1 MCGIAGIFNHS
12 SRSQADPDKVSGML
26 DLMRYRGPDSKGVF
40 NDGRLALGN
49 VRLAIQG
56 LDSSG
61 DQPMLSN
68 NKSLAVVYSG
78 EIYNHWELRAKLEA
92 KGHRFRSKTDTELL
106 LHLYEEYDINLAK
119 YLNGMFAFALFD
131 RRNESLLLG
140 RDRSAQ
146 KPFYIVRTKLGVM
159 FASEWHALLPY
170 MDSINLDPNSLRTY
184 LSLGYIPEPKNFLS
198 EVDCVAP
205 GTVKLIRS
213 SEEIDHCYLETYS
226 NEESP
231 IDTLEEWLS
240 QADEVFTHAINRHLV
255 GDVPITLFLSGGIDS
270 GLLAVYLAQ
279 SGKVETAYSGVFL
292 DDPDHDES
300 HFVKSL
306 SDYTGLK
313 IERVELSRSTMAD
326 EVDTFV
332 DASCFPQGDT
342 SSLATFCLTK
352 ICAQNYKVVLG
363 GDGGDE
369 LFGGYPTYLYPKLR
383 QNFRYLPATL
393 IKLGRLVSSTMGQ
406 RNSYLPLTLK
416 LQLLAQAWYNEGPV
430 AHYEIKNYMPAKV
443 ADDLLSEVF
452 LKSSNPD
459 VGVSLFNTFYS
470 ESFSQGQVKKLCSL
484 DYHTFLRSC
493 TIPKIERNCM
503 QHSLENRL
511 PFLDNEIL
519 FLSQRTPEH
528 LMINRYSL
536 KHCLRELLKLKTNR
550 AISSNPR
557 KQGFT
562 PPMARMLKNE
572 MREWAM
578 DGLSLSNSIFKHSTI
593 ERIEQ
598 WEKRGYH
605 MERLTWN
612 IAILNHWLYKKGLL
626 V

>member
-40 NDGRLALGN
+40 HDGPLALGN

-68 NKSLAVVYSG
+68 NKSLVVVYSG
-78 EIYNHWELRAKLEA
+78 EIYNHWELRANLEA
-92 KGHRFRSKTDTELL
+92 KGHNFRSKTDTELL
-106 LHLYEEYDINLAK
+106 VHLYEEYDIRLANQ
-119 YLNGMFAFALFD
+119 LNGMFAFALYD
-131 RRNESLLLG
+131 RRNETLLLG

-146 KPFYIVRTKLGVM
+146 KPFYIVRTKLGLM

-170 MDSINLDPNSLRTY
+170 MGSINLDPDSLRTY
-184 LSLGYIPEPKNFLS
+184 LSLGYIPEPHNFLS

-205 GTVKLIRS
+205 GTVKMIRPG
-213 SEEIDHCYLETYS
+213 EETDHCYLES
-226 NEESP
+226 SANGASP
-231 IDTLEEWLS
+231 INTLEEWLDH
-240 QADEVFTHAINRHLV
+240 ADEVFSHSISRHLV

-270 GLLAVYLAQ
+270 SLLAVYLAQ
-279 SGKVETAYSGVFL
+279 SGKIETVYSGVFE

-300 HFVKSL
+300 SFVKKF
-306 SDYTGLK
+306 SDYAGLK
-313 IERVELSRSTMAD
+313 IERVDLSRATMSD
-326 EVDTFV
+326 QVDKFVDT
-332 DASCFPQGDT
+332 SCFPQGDT
-342 SSLATFCLTK
+342 SSLATFCLAK
-352 ICAQNYKVVLG
+352 DCARNYKVVLG

-383 QNFRYLPATL
+383 QKFRYLPSIL

-406 RNSYLPLTLK
+406 RNAYLPLTFK
-416 LQLLAQAWYNEGPV
+416 LQLLAQAWDNEEPL
-430 AHYEIKNYMPAKV
+430 AHYEIKNYMPANV

-459 VGVSLFNTFYS
+459 VGVSLFNTIYS
-470 ESFSQGQVKKLCSL
+470 ETLSLGQVKRLCSL

-519 FLSQRTPEH
+519 RLSQRTPEH
-528 LMINRYSL
+528 LMVNGYTL
-536 KHCLRELLKLKTNR
+536 KHCLRELLRLKTNGD
-550 AISSNPR
+550 ISGNPR

-562 PPMARMLKNE
+562 PPTARMLKNE
-572 MREWAM
+572 LREWTM
-578 DGLSLSNSIFKHSTI
+578 DGLSMSNKIFDHSLI
-593 ERIEQ
+593 EGIEQ

-612 IAILNHWLYKKGLL
+612 IAVLNHWLYKKGML